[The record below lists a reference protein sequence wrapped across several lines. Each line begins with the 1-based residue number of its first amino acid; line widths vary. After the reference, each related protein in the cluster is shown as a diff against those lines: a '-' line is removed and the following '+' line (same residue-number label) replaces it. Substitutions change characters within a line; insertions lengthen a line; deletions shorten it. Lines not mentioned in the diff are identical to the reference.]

1 MHRTIPRTMALR
13 RPFFHASR
21 FAGFEIRACLFP
33 GWAGRAME
41 FMLDL
46 GLGLEPVLDLVL
58 VLVLVLVLG
67 LVLELVLVGFTA
79 RFPVGFRGGA
89 RLHLACFPIENGK
102 YLRGHD

>member
-13 RPFFHASR
+13 RTFFHASR

-33 GWAGRAME
+33 GWARRAME
-41 FMLDL
+41 FVLGL
-46 GLGLEPVLDLVL
+46 GLGLEPVLGLVL

-67 LVLELVLVGFTA
+67 LVLVGFTA

>member
-1 MHRTIPRTMALR
+1 
-13 RPFFHASR
+13 
-21 FAGFEIRACLFP
+21 
-33 GWAGRAME
+33 ME
-41 FMLDL
+41 FVLDL

-58 VLVLVLVLG
+58 VLVLGLG

-89 RLHLACFPIENGK
+89 RLHLACFPIESGK

>member
-13 RPFFHASR
+13 RTFFHASR

-58 VLVLVLVLG
+58 VLG
-67 LVLELVLVGFTA
+67 LVLVGFSA
-79 RFPVGFRGGA
+79 RFPVGFRGGG
-89 RLHLACFPIENGK
+89 RQHLACFLIESG
-102 YLRGHD
+102 